1 MFVDLF
7 RDLSCRPACIFVL
20 IEMITDVSAK
30 SLRDF
35 LAENALDFAT
45 YMPFLHELGATT
57 IEDLAFVESS
67 DIRELNIKAIPR
79 NKLLAA
85 LATVKKDLHRDEL

>member
-1 MFVDLF
+1 
-7 RDLSCRPACIFVL
+7 
-20 IEMITDVSAK
+20 MITDVSAK

-67 DIRELNIKAIPR
+67 DIRELNIKAIP
-79 NKLLAA
+79 
-85 LATVKKDLHRDEL
+85 